1 MNGQAQALAEP
12 TGSTAFEHVL
22 PSGFQGVRKAA
33 LCEVTGANEAVLK
46 VMARARDA
54 ALPTEEIR
62 KRDPVFAKIFAAIP
76 DPPAALV
83 GDKGLVRAVP
93 WRGHRCAAPLPM

>member
-1 MNGQAQALAEP
+1 MAEKAQSLAAP
-12 TGSTAFEHVL
+12 TRSSSCEHVL
-22 PSGFQGVRKAA
+22 PCGPQGVSKAA
-33 LCEVTGANEAVLK
+33 LCSVTGANEAVLK